1 MNLKKFLALVLAM
14 AMALCAVSFAESAAP
29 SDEALDLPVVNDV
42 MMSDA
47 TDAPAEAAAET
58 AAAEATAEPAGTEA
72 PAEEGDLDL
81 SELLDEE
88 ILADEFIT
96 VEDYAETENLPDDWW
111 NILLLGTDNRYE
123 SNTYGRTDSMIILS
137 VNLATHEAKLTS
149 LMRDTWVSMYG
160 RSSKAKL
167 NAACVYGGPELTMR
181 TINENFGMNIS
192 DYALINI
199 TGLADVIDVLGG
211 IDIDVTEEERVALNR
226 GLFDL
231 SSQSGMEELE
241 ESGEN
246 VHLNGNQAVAFA
258 RIRRIDSD
266 YQRTERQRNVL
277 TAIATKLQES
287 NDAVTIIGVVTS
299 LLPYVETNL
308 DLSELMTLA
317 YVGLQLDMSS
327 IEQLRLPA
335 DGTFDSGTYDGVWSI
350 RPNFSENQQILYDF
364 IYGSDE

>member
-1 MNLKKFLALVLAM
+1 
-14 AMALCAVSFAESAAP
+14 
-29 SDEALDLPVVNDV
+29 
-42 MMSDA
+42 
-47 TDAPAEAAAET
+47 
-58 AAAEATAEPAGTEA
+58 
-72 PAEEGDLDL
+72 
-81 SELLDEE
+81 
-88 ILADEFIT
+88 
-96 VEDYAETENLPDDWW
+96 
-111 NILLLGTDNRYE
+111 
-123 SNTYGRTDSMIILS
+123 
-137 VNLATHEAKLTS
+137 
-149 LMRDTWVSMYG
+149 
-160 RSSKAKL
+160 
-167 NAACVYGGPELTMR
+167 MR